1 MSMVQFNLLPD
12 VKLAYIKAERQK
24 QIVLSIS
31 VILSVA
37 AIVLFVLLFSYS
49 NLIQKKSISDLTKDI
64 GSSGED
70 LTSTKDLS
78 KILTIQNQID
88 TLNTLHDNKVITS
101 RAFDYLQK
109 MTPTDLDIELLNID
123 YTANTLEASGQVS
136 SLQVLNTYAD
146 TFKFTTFTATDTTGA
161 KVEKQNAFSNVVLS
175 SFSTDESGVKY
186 TLQASFDPKIFDVKQ
201 KVSLEIPNRIT
212 SRSVTEK
219 PGSLFQSGGG
229 N

>member
-24 QIVLSIS
+24 QIVLSVS
-31 VILSVA
+31 VILSMS

-49 NLIQKKSISDLTKDI
+49 SVIQKKSINDLSADI
-64 GSSGED
+64 SSSGQD

-88 TLNTLHDNKVITS
+88 KLNTLHDNKVITT

-109 MTPTDLDIELLNID
+109 MTPTDLNIELLNID
-123 YTANTLEASGQVS
+123 YAANTLEASGQVS

-146 TFKFTTFTATDTTGA
+146 TLKFTTFTATDMSGA
-161 KVEKQNAFSNVVLS
+161 KAEKQNAFSNVVLS
-175 SFSTDESGVKY
+175 SFTTDETGVKY
-186 TLQASFDPKIFDVKQ
+186 TIQASFDPRIFDVKQ
-201 KVSLEIPNRIT
+201 KVVLEIPNRIT

-219 PGSLFQSGGG
+219 PGSLFQSGGA